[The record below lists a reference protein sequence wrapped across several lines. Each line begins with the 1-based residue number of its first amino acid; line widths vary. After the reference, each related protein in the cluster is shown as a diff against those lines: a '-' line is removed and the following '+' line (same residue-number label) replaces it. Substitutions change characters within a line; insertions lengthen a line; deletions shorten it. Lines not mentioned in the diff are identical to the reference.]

1 MHPTGIDMDDQ
12 GTLYVNEWY
21 KIPGSEGSSSA
32 LGLLGT
38 AKAGAG
44 AGKDGNAKAGTKGAN
59 PLGTSGAAAGG
70 AAGTK
75 GATQVVS
82 ISNAGT
88 NGATPA
94 GTAGTKAGTKVGT
107 VRGTNAGSS
116 AGESGAGGVSGN
128 TVVRE
133 SDIAYGYEPQYLHNV
148 RLIETQTGLVR
159 TIAGSYIRK

>member
-38 AKAGAG
+38 AKAG
-44 AGKDGNAKAGTKGAN
+44 TKGAN
-59 PLGTSGAAAGG
+59 PLGTSGTAGG
-70 AAGTK
+70 ASDTK

-94 GTAGTKAGTKVGT
+94 GTAGTKVGT

-116 AGESGAGGVSGN
+116 AGESGVGGVSGN